1 MARTFKAHKPEFEHS
16 DFDRLL
22 TEIFPQEIPV
32 KFVSEVKVFYEDG
45 TTKSLQYQELKG
57 IVPKTGVVDA
67 NEIAKLWENTKEATQ
82 VQTEIVKS
90 AMTEAGEAVRKV
102 FKTDSE

>member
-1 MARTFKAHKPEFEHS
+1 MARKFKAHKPEFEHS

-32 KFVSEVKVFYEDG
+32 KFVSEIKVFYEDG
-45 TTKSLQYQELKG
+45 STKVINYQELKG

-67 NEIAKLWENTKEATQ
+67 KEIAKLWENTKD
-82 VQTEIVKS
+82 VEIYINIELLESIVS
-90 AMTEAGEAVRKV
+90 MNVRGLLKR
-102 FKTDSE
+102 F

>member
-1 MARTFKAHKPEFEHS
+1 MARKFKAHKPEYEHS

-32 KFVSEVKVFYEDG
+32 KFVSEIKVFYEDG
-45 TTKSLQYQELKG
+45 STKVLNYQELKG

-67 NEIAKLWENTKEATQ
+67 KEIAKLWENTKD
-82 VQTEIVKS
+82 VEIYINIELLESIVS
-90 AMTEAGEAVRKV
+90 MNVRGLLKR
-102 FKTDSE
+102 F

>member
-1 MARTFKAHKPEFEHS
+1 MARKFKAHKPEFEHS

-32 KFVSEVKVFYEDG
+32 KFVSEVKVFYNDG

-67 NEIAKLWENTKEATQ
+67 NEIAKLWENTKD
-82 VQTEIVKS
+82 VEIYINIELLQSIVSLNVKS
-90 AMTEAGEAVRKV
+90 LLKR
-102 FKTDSE
+102 F

>member
-1 MARTFKAHKPEFEHS
+1 MARKFKAHTPEFAHS

-32 KFVSEVKVFYEDG
+32 KFVSEIKVFYEDG
-45 TTKSLQYQELKG
+45 STKVLNYQELKG

-67 NEIAKLWENTKEATQ
+67 KEIAKLWENTKD
-82 VQTEIVKS
+82 VEIYINIELLESIVS
-90 AMTEAGEAVRKV
+90 MNVRGLLKR
-102 FKTDSE
+102 F

>member
-1 MARTFKAHKPEFEHS
+1 MARKFKAHKPEFEHS

-32 KFVSEVKVFYEDG
+32 KFVSEIKVFYEDG
-45 TTKSLQYQELKG
+45 STKVINYQELKG

-67 NEIAKLWENTKEATQ
+67 KEIAKLWENTKD
-82 VQTEIVKS
+82 VEIYSNIVLLES
-90 AMTEAGEAVRKV
+90 IVSMNVRGLLKR
-102 FKTDSE
+102 F